1 MYHRNP
7 LGLDVEFEERKKKPP
22 SDLRTNNKRPNV
34 IRNAIPIF
42 PSRYVSRRIGV
53 KRRRRRKI
61 PPYVTNSDNENGTKR
76 NKMKRNETI
85 STTASRILYRRQPC
99 NDQGERTY
107 ILMYRYW
114 CPAIDNSTR
123 INHYFFF
130 FFSVRKS
137 SKSSGLSIARG
148 DECIVS
154 IRRLKAAATVAL
166 PTACPTNYS

>member
-1 MYHRNP
+1 M
-7 LGLDVEFEERKKKPP
+7 
-22 SDLRTNNKRPNV
+22 
-34 IRNAIPIF
+34 IRNTIPIF

-85 STTASRILYRRQPC
+85 SSTASRILYRRQPC

-130 FFSVRKS
+130 FSVRKS
-137 SKSSGLSIARG
+137 SKSSGLSIAREG
-148 DECIVS
+148 WMHRVHSTFKSRGYCRV
-154 IRRLKAAATVAL
+154 
-166 PTACPTNYS
+166 TNGLSHELFLVTFC

>member
-1 MYHRNP
+1 MW
-7 LGLDVEFEERKKKPP
+7 F
-22 SDLRTNNKRPNV
+22 V
-34 IRNAIPIF
+34 IRYQFSHPDTF
-42 PSRYVSRRIGV
+42 RGV

-130 FFSVRKS
+130 FFFREKKLEKQRFKYRKGGWMHRVHS
-137 SKSSGLSIARG
+137 TFKSRGYCRVTNGLSH
-148 DECIVS
+148 ELFLVTFC
-154 IRRLKAAATVAL
+154 
-166 PTACPTNYS
+166 

>member
-1 MYHRNP
+1 MRRQGFFSWADKSGLRKISTSRNGHFSLSLCFERVAMYHRNP

-34 IRNAIPIF
+34 IRNTIPIF

-107 ILMYRYW
+107 ILMYRY
-114 CPAIDNSTR
+114 
-123 INHYFFF
+123 
-130 FFSVRKS
+130 
-137 SKSSGLSIARG
+137 
-148 DECIVS
+148 
-154 IRRLKAAATVAL
+154 
-166 PTACPTNYS
+166 

>member
-1 MYHRNP
+1 MSNSRRGKKNP
-7 LGLDVEFEERKKKPP
+7 P
-22 SDLRTNNKRPNV
+22 
-34 IRNAIPIF
+34 PIF
-42 PSRYVSRRIGV
+42 EQIINVQMWFVMRYQFSHPDTFRGV

-130 FFSVRKS
+130 FFFREKKLEKQRFKYRKGGMNAS
-137 SKSSGLSIARG
+137 
-148 DECIVS
+148 
-154 IRRLKAAATVAL
+154 
-166 PTACPTNYS
+166 CPFDV